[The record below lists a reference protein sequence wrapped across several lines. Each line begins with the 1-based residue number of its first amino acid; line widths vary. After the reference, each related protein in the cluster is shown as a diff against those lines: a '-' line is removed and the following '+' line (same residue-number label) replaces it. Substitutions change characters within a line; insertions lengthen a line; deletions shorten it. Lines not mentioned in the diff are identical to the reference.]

1 MKKKSLFGFAACI
14 VAAVIV
20 AITLNVH
27 FSSANSSSLS
37 DIALVNVE
45 ALAKNEGDGGS
56 CNGPK
61 SGYNGTVWCLC
72 SNQISCKDLH
82 GCN

>member
-1 MKKKSLFGFAACI
+1 MKKKSLSGFAACI

-20 AITLNVH
+20 AITLNLN
-27 FSSANSSSLS
+27 FSTNSSDLS

-45 ALAKNEGDGGS
+45 ALAKNEGS
-56 CNGPK
+56 CVCYGPK
-61 SGYNGTVWCLC
+61 YLDGQENLFCHC
-72 SNQISCKDLH
+72 ENNSCCMDLH